1 MFNSCPCCYCAYF
14 HYCSMQYNSKYK
26 PHQRSTIREVDYMY
40 RQRQFT
46 LEELTQFDG
55 SGDKPAYVAVDG
67 IVYDISVNGAWG
79 GGTHFGL
86 YAGKD
91 LTAQFGGC
99 HGGSAILEK
108 LPKVGV
114 LK

>member
-1 MFNSCPCCYCAYF
+1 
-14 HYCSMQYNSKYK
+14 MQIGSKYSYPK
-26 PHQRSTIREVDYMY
+26 RNISREVDYMY
-40 RQRQFT
+40 RQKQFT
-46 LEELTQFDG
+46 LAELAEFDG
-55 SGDKPAYVAVDG
+55 SGGKPAYVAVDG
-67 IVYDISVNGAWG
+67 IVYDMSVNGAWG

-86 YAGKD
+86 YAGRD

-99 HGGSAILEK
+99 HSGSTILEK

>member
-1 MFNSCPCCYCAYF
+1 MFESCPCCCPFCY
-14 HYCSMQYNSKYK
+14 YCSMQ
-26 PHQRSTIREVDYMY
+26 RISTKRMKHKNTTRDINNMY
-40 RQRQFT
+40 RQKQCT
-46 LEELTQFDG
+46 LEELAEFDG
-55 SGDKPAYVAVDG
+55 SGGKPAYVAVNG
-67 IVYDISVNGAWG
+67 IVYDVSVNGAWG

-86 YAGKD
+86 YAGRD

-99 HGGSAILEK
+99 HNGGTALEK